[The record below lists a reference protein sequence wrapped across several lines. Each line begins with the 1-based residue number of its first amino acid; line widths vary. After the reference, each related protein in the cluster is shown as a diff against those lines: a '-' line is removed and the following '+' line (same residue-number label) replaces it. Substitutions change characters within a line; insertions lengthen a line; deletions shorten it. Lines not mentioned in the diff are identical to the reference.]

1 MRECV
6 ICSMKNINGLEA
18 VMMGKC
24 PRCRQGN
31 MFKKHILNP
40 FSLTDMH
47 DTCDKCGLK
56 FEREPGFFGGAMY
69 VSYSIS
75 VGLFLVIGFSVFFL
89 LNDPPTW
96 VYMTVISSV
105 VLLIFPF
112 NFKYSRVLFLH
123 LFGDVNYSPDSI
135 KND

>member
-1 MRECV
+1 
-6 ICSMKNINGLEA
+6 MKKINGLQA
-18 VMMGKC
+18 AAMGKC
-24 PRCRQGN
+24 PRCREGN

-40 FSLTDMH
+40 FSLTEMN
-47 DTCDKCGLK
+47 DKCEKCDLI

-69 VSYSIS
+69 VSYAIS
-75 VGLFLVIGFSVFFL
+75 VGLFLVIGFSVFFI

-96 VYMTVISSV
+96 VYMTVITSI

-123 LFGDVNYSPDSI
+123 IFGDVHYDPESTKAKS
-135 KND
+135 